1 MKACFNTSVL
11 FLSPSTKYWSF
22 VFFKTLQ
29 ILCLWEVGSWLSI
42 FSTLRSLGG
51 TAYMKLIYT
60 HTEVRQKHN
69 AWPSAQQFQEEEQKT
84 HTIKVLNIAYQTF
97 FFFFFWGI
105 ELDKFTKRPLW
116 DTYICFSWHWTISAP
131 PNFTQARKK
140 TINSLCKHCLNIVTL
155 FRGLLVQGICN
166 GLIYLPNRSW
176 WHGVQDHFLGLE
188 KYSGHVYIDQTQ
200 MYFDYW
206 MCINI

>member
-1 MKACFNTSVL
+1 MKNPLLLFDSRSLIDFTDIEKVFKHTLSSNFIISKNNTFMKACFNTSVL

-84 HTIKVLNIAYQTF
+84 HTIKVLNILHIRL
-97 FFFFFWGI
+97 FFFWGI

-155 FRGLLVQGICN
+155 F
-166 GLIYLPNRSW
+166 
-176 WHGVQDHFLGLE
+176 LGWTS
-188 KYSGHVYIDQTQ
+188 SGHL
-200 MYFDYW
+200 
-206 MCINI
+206 